1 MSKETKI
8 TKKTKK
14 TIPWRKSLGIAFLP
28 RLCFFC
34 FFWFSSSF
42 LVFLSPVA
50 VSLQK
55 NQNNQKNQKKT
66 IPWRKSLG
74 IAFLPRLWVFCFFCF
89 FGFLRVFLVFLSPV
103 ANARFP
109 PQKQTNNPRFFH
121 PKLAN
126 PEYFTNYICAAGRVR
141 LTAVDLRTLYL
152 GISCR
157 LLFQKR
163 MASWTQNLWLL
174 GRMLLNMKFLRRTQE
189 LKTTPFRKLGLTLS
203 GKARC
208 FRIAWWPSASFK
220 RTICNWTLLGT
231 WAFKPNG
238 GGRSCKSF
246 FSMASLYSR
255 PSSWKSMADW
265 YPVTTSKM
273 WTVGLADVSRSS
285 RGNDNQSKL
294 PRGRSGVTMGE
305 VWRMESPSVICFR
318 SSKVKF
324 SASTAMMVSE
334 EQMNAMR
341 EYSCLKPIYWTVL
354 LLPDIFISSCK
365 TVLLFGALGH
375 WIMFRVQP
383 FHIFAFYFVLCC
395 GLVDFLKSSVF
406 CENYT
411 GAQGPPLLL

>member
-1 MSKETKI
+1 MALPIFLLVTWLDSSKHLN
-8 TKKTKK
+8 
-14 TIPWRKSLGIAFLP
+14 WRPPKPSKQYCNTFLP
-28 RLCFFC
+28 
-34 FFWFSSSF
+34 
-42 LVFLSPVA
+42 
-50 VSLQK
+50 
-55 NQNNQKNQKKT
+55 T
-66 IPWRKSLG
+66 LG
-74 IAFLPRLWVFCFFCF
+74 LPDIHL
-89 FGFLRVFLVFLSPV
+89 
-103 ANARFP
+103 ARCGVP
-109 PQKQTNNPRFFH
+109 
-121 PKLAN
+121 
-126 PEYFTNYICAAGRVR
+126 
-141 LTAVDLRTLYL
+141 
-152 GISCR
+152 
-157 LLFQKR
+157 
-163 MASWTQNLWLL
+163 
-174 GRMLLNMKFLRRTQE
+174 
-189 LKTTPFRKLGLTLS
+189 KTTPFRKLGLTLS

-341 EYSCLKPIYWTVL
+341 EYSCLKPIYQTVL
-354 LLPDIFISSCK
+354 LLPDIFTSSCQ
-365 TVLLFGALGH
+365 TVLLFWILGH
-375 WIMFRVQP
+375 WIMFHVQP

-395 GLVDFLKSSVF
+395 GLVDFLKSSFF

-411 GAQGPPLLL
+411 GAQGPPLQKKYIKTT

>member
-1 MSKETKI
+1 MRHHGWWHQ
-8 TKKTKK
+8 
-14 TIPWRKSLGIAFLP
+14 PWPSSTSWLPLPPPLCQEDIHWQYVLWLQLPALTLDQWQIATQLSGSSWSLFGGFCQHTYMIFDLCCTSCVACLWHGQFYPFHPSLGSGDGVAQSDHQSLEPSLSQMAP
-28 RLCFFC
+28 R
-34 FFWFSSSF
+34 WWGKRW
-42 LVFLSPVA
+42 SP
-50 VSLQK
+50 S
-55 NQNNQKNQKKT
+55 
-66 IPWRKSLG
+66 G
-74 IAFLPRLWVFCFFCF
+74 
-89 FGFLRVFLVFLSPV
+89 
-103 ANARFP
+103 
-109 PQKQTNNPRFFH
+109 
-121 PKLAN
+121 
-126 PEYFTNYICAAGRVR
+126 
-141 LTAVDLRTLYL
+141 
-152 GISCR
+152 
-157 LLFQKR
+157 
-163 MASWTQNLWLL
+163 
-174 GRMLLNMKFLRRTQE
+174 
-189 LKTTPFRKLGLTLS
+189 LS

-341 EYSCLKPIYWTVL
+341 EYSCLKPIYQTVL
-354 LLPDIFISSCK
+354 LLPDIFTSSCQ
-365 TVLLFGALGH
+365 TVLLFWILGH
-375 WIMFRVQP
+375 WIMFHVQP

-411 GAQGPPLLL
+411 GAQGPPL